1 LRPHSLPVRI
11 CDGQLIP
18 GFLGDADLPWVRAL
32 LELALAHRGAP
43 WRDLEARLRR
53 PVLDHVPPRRQN
65 VAVSVL
71 RRLLRGRV
79 DAVIPPRQIRRLVF
93 RLASCGDHRDAVLA
107 KAAQELGVEASL
119 LEAGLFADLPPERL
133 VIVPEQLP
141 APGEIALQAN
151 LYLVR
156 TLLSRAVEVEI
167 RLRGNARA
175 VLRVAR
181 LRGLLCT
188 VARSE
193 DLAADAVLQLSGPLS
208 LFRRTTIYG
217 RALGSLIPCL
227 AWSDAF
233 DLRANCLIA
242 DREVRLRLKS
252 GDPFL
257 PAEEPRRYD
266 SKLETRLARALM
278 RMAPDWIVV
287 REPEPIPVEDSFI
300 FPDFALDHRY
310 DAGRRWLLEIVGFW
324 TPDYLATKLRRYR
337 QARIERLILCIDER
351 RACSDGDLPTA
362 ARIVR
367 FRDRVPPEAVL
378 AILSQDCRVGGG
390 DDVASA
396 AAAKVAVASSPER

>member
-1 LRPHSLPVRI
+1 LRPETLPVRI
-11 CDGQLIP
+11 DDGQLIP
-18 GFLGDADLPWVRAL
+18 GFMGDADLPWIRAL
-32 LELALAHRGAP
+32 LELAVAHGGAR
-43 WRDLEARLRR
+43 WRELEARLRQ
-53 PVLDHVPPRRQN
+53 PVLDHVPRRRQTL
-65 VAVSVL
+65 AVSVL

-79 DAVIPPRQIRRLVF
+79 DAAVPPRQIRRLVF
-93 RLASCGDHRDAVLA
+93 RLASGGDHRDAVLG
-107 KAAQELGVEASL
+107 KAAQELGVEASR

-133 VIVPEQLP
+133 VIVPEVLP

-188 VARSE
+188 VTRSE
-193 DLAADAVLQLSGPLS
+193 DPAADAVLQLSGPLS

-217 RALGSLIPCL
+217 RALGSLVPCL

-233 DLRANCLIA
+233 DLRATCLIG

-278 RMAPDWIVV
+278 RMAPDWIVI
-287 REPEPIPVEDSFI
+287 REPEPIPVGDSFI

-310 DAGRRWLLEIVGFW
+310 EAGRRWLLEIVGFW

-337 QARIERLILCIDER
+337 QAHIERLILCIDER

-378 AILSQDCRVGGG
+378 AILGQGCRLG
-390 DDVASA
+390 ARRA
-396 AAAKVAVASSPER
+396 ERDGNPRNPGRRL